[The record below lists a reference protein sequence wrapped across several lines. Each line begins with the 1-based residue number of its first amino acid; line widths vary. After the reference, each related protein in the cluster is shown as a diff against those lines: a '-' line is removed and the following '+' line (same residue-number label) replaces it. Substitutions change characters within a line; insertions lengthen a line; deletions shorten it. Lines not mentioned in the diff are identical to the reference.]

1 MTPTTADGAA
11 MTLGRNMAQDRDGV
25 AVLDDE
31 GVVLFLGAWADAQRY
46 MDEHDLQQYANCEVV
61 DIEPSYMIGFEAS

>member
-1 MTPTTADGAA
+1 MTPTTSEGA
-11 MTLGRNMAQDRDGV
+11 TINLVRNMAQDRDGV

-46 MDEHDLQQYANCEVV
+46 MDEHDLKQYANCEVV
-61 DIEPSYMIGFEAS
+61 DLQPSYMIGFEAG